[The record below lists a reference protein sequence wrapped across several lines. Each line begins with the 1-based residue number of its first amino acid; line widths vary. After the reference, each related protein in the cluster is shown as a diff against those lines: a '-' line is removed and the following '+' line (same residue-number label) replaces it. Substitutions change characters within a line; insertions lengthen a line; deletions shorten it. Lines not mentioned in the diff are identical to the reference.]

1 MKAHF
6 KRSMKE
12 YEAKYL
18 KDNKNEKPNK
28 PKIGSENQAANK
40 NMPKPNHSQ
49 ETQMNLATSVAHT
62 SFINSTKDTKT
73 PTKRSFPFQKRA
85 YSNIH
90 SEENPNLSKHAQ
102 SQSNECR
109 NYAVKEEYDIDME
122 DNNNQLVIDES
133 DSIVEKQDV
142 VATFRNDDTKQIS
155 TEIDRDITLE
165 SKTDDVEESKEEDI
179 VVDDDVD
186 RHPGQQLPLKRS
198 RIVSGDVPSLPS
210 STQNLKTK
218 TYTHNPIPRRDI
230 LENAILEDE
239 EVSENEEEN
248 VNITQERLD
257 DSRNCDNSVEEEM
270 NRKCNW
276 CQRPGPCSII
286 MQVSEPIDGDG
297 RKHILKD
304 QRYQRDKKA
313 FCSER
318 CFSLYRRAA
327 FKKNRRCEWC
337 RRPSKHPLPV
347 KDDKNRHFCR

>member
-1 MKAHF
+1 M
-6 KRSMKE
+6 
-12 YEAKYL
+12 
-18 KDNKNEKPNK
+18 
-28 PKIGSENQAANK
+28 
-40 NMPKPNHSQ
+40 
-49 ETQMNLATSVAHT
+49 
-62 SFINSTKDTKT
+62 
-73 PTKRSFPFQKRA
+73 
-85 YSNIH
+85 
-90 SEENPNLSKHAQ
+90 
-102 SQSNECR
+102 
-109 NYAVKEEYDIDME
+109 
-122 DNNNQLVIDES
+122 
-133 DSIVEKQDV
+133 
-142 VATFRNDDTKQIS
+142 
-155 TEIDRDITLE
+155 
-165 SKTDDVEESKEEDI
+165 
-179 VVDDDVD
+179 
-186 RHPGQQLPLKRS
+186 
-198 RIVSGDVPSLPS
+198 PS